1 MEAAA
6 ATINAV
12 ATRERHRCRRNGLRD
27 EGELGCFV
35 CVYYRAIYIRMET
48 NIPRV
53 DTRRKV
59 EIKTSPISKT
69 E

>member
-1 MEAAA
+1 M
-6 ATINAV
+6 
-12 ATRERHRCRRNGLRD
+12 RGM
-27 EGELGCFV
+27 GETDSEMKGKLDFFV